1 MEKIDIK
8 NLRIDETEFYDEHCD
23 YNRILERYNITKIT
37 QLFDEEIQKKIAKS
51 PFYVRYKKQL
61 NKLIEL
67 LKYKY
72 LNEDSVKGIESLDEN
87 VDIEKNRYVY
97 EEQKYCFE
105 TLYLESTEANEDYW
119 KGVRL
124 EKFLAVPEYIGNKL
138 IKVFLEN
145 IESIR
150 KEKEDGESIKVIDFI
165 RFLVDNQSTLPYKAI
180 AAAKVYLEIYE
191 REKVAKDDQEIE
203 NKIQELI
210 SKREYINERIY
221 RLRKLQKERQKE
233 KPIEY
238 IKKDK

>member
-23 YNRILERYNITKIT
+23 YNHILERYNITKVT
-37 QLFDEEIQKKIAKS
+37 QLFDEGISKKIAKS
-51 PFYVRYKKQL
+51 PFSVRYKKQL

-72 LNEDSVKGIESLDEN
+72 LNEDSVKGIELLDVN
-87 VDIEKNRYVY
+87 ISIARNRYAY
-97 EEQKYCFE
+97 EKQKYCLDA
-105 TLYLESTEANEDYW
+105 LYLESPESDEWDW
-119 KGVRL
+119 KNVRL
-124 EKFLAVPEYIGNKL
+124 EEFLAVPEYVGNKL
-138 IKVFLEN
+138 IKVILEN
-145 IESIR
+145 FESIR
-150 KEKEDGESIKVIDFI
+150 KEKEDGEPIKLIDFI
-165 RFLVDNQSTLPYKAI
+165 RFLVNNQSTLPYKVS

-191 REKVAKDDQEIE
+191 REKVAKEDQEIE